1 MLTRRTA
8 ALSEPLSELRS
19 PGGSLRP
26 PERRRRHA
34 WRRRLAW
41 AGLVIAVLLVPVAI
55 SLGRALTRPGN
66 DSFSERIAEW
76 ARDHHAGALVT
87 WMEQATYQPPKVG
100 GQLPPTSPLNASAA
114 PSATSAGPPPIGL
127 PATIPAIA
135 TPALAGEGV
144 WHVQDTVHGRPAL
157 AAAYLRPDA
166 LHTSYTSMVAWLNP
180 NLIRAVWHPG
190 TTEPGGRNWS
200 GHTYLAGG
208 DRTNL
213 VAAFNSAFRLADS
226 AGGFYDQGKTLGH
239 LRTGAA
245 SLVVDRQGHID
256 VGAWGTE
263 VTMQPTT
270 ATVRQNLALIVD
282 NGKVAAGIGSNAG
295 HRWGATVGN
304 AYYVWRSG
312 IGVTASGAVVF
323 VAGNRLSAASLANL
337 LVRAGAV
344 RAMELDINRDWT
356 SFVLYRTPHGA
367 LAEKNALPD
376 MWRAA
381 NRYDTPSSR
390 DFFALYTRP

>member
-1 MLTRRTA
+1 V
-8 ALSEPLSELRS
+8 
-19 PGGSLRP
+19 
-26 PERRRRHA
+26 

-41 AGLVIAVLLVPVAI
+41 AGLVLAILLIPVAI

-100 GQLPPTSPLNASAA
+100 GQLPSSSPLSAA
-114 PSATSAGPPPIGL
+114 ATPSSGPLEPPPIGL
-127 PATIPAIA
+127 PARIPAIA
-135 TPALAGEGV
+135 SPALPGEGV

-157 AAAYLRPDA
+157 AVAYLRPDA
-166 LHTSYTSMVAWLNP
+166 VHTSYTSMVAWLNP
-180 NLIRAVWHPG
+180 DLIRAVWHPG
-190 TTEPGGRNWS
+190 TTEPGGGAWP

-208 DRTNL
+208 GRTNL
-213 VAAFNSAFRLADS
+213 VAAFNSAFRLAD
-226 AGGFYDQGKTLGH
+226 ARGGFYDNGRTRSQ

-245 SLVVDRQGHID
+245 SLVIDHQGHVT

-270 ATVRQNLALIVD
+270 AVVRQNLALIVD
-282 NGKVAAGIGSNAG
+282 NGQVAPGIGSNAG

-304 AYYVWRSG
+304 SYYVWRSG
-312 IGVTASGAVVF
+312 IGVTASGAVVL
-323 VAGNRLSAASLANL
+323 VAGNRLSAPTLANL
-337 LVRAGAV
+337 LLRAGAV

-356 SFVLYRTPHGA
+356 SFILYRSPHGQA
-367 LAEKNALPD
+367 IEKNALPD
-376 MWRAA
+376 MWRAPS
-381 NRYDTPSSR
+381 RYDSASSR
-390 DFFALYTRP
+390 DFVALYLRP